1 MHDYMT
7 IVDSEDTSAVLKC
20 FDIFVGDMRAEK
32 FQLILQL
39 FSNDKLV
46 MQADIWSIE
55 RRHTSLKINVVSR
68 ERLLL
73 RASSNSVGYRQNFP
87 DGRRLEGSCPSLC
100 MCKEFWR
107 SCSNLNASYMLAT

>member
-7 IVDSEDTSAVLKC
+7 IVESEDTSAVLKC

-46 MQADIWSIE
+46 MQADI
-55 RRHTSLKINVVSR
+55 
-68 ERLLL
+68 
-73 RASSNSVGYRQNFP
+73 
-87 DGRRLEGSCPSLC
+87 
-100 MCKEFWR
+100 
-107 SCSNLNASYMLAT
+107 